1 LSKLIVMCS
10 RQDLPGLT
18 VRLRGACDTLL
29 PDNIMARPPQIV
41 SQARLATAVINPSP
55 GLQQVGAS
63 ICLGRVLSDSAG
75 WDTLHAAAPEG
86 SYAICRAGESYVELL
101 TDFVGSR
108 VLWYYFDDDLLLA
121 SSSQR
126 ALTCLL
132 GSLEVNRAAIPWLLS
147 SGTPGPEAWDRRFH
161 RLGPDSRLTLD
172 RRSWT
177 ISIQAGAV
185 EFKSS
190 EQDEQSYA
198 KLIEE
203 RLAEVCEGL
212 QLPRDQWHL
221 PLSGGADSRALLL
234 FMSRQG
240 APDCITWG
248 RASAVQEPGSDAYV
262 AQAVARKLG
271 VKHQFFPIDY
281 ESPDEPLRTVIDRF
295 LTIGEG
301 SIDHLSGYMDG
312 FAIWRS
318 LYEAGIGGVIRGDEG
333 FGIRAVTSED
343 DARYAAGAVL
353 LTDYFPDEQIRSWE
367 FPAQHLPHNLERR
380 ASETLATWRD
390 RLYQGFRIPVML
402 AALNELK
409 SPYVEIVNPLLCR
422 RIIELARTMPDKLR
436 TNRNFYRKLI
446 SKMGP
451 RIPFATHSAIA
462 EPKQILGAPMFV
474 DFMREGLGSASAT
487 GLLPAG
493 LLHSILRD
501 LRANHGGTASSPS
514 LLSRVKQKIP
524 RRVLMIVKRALP
536 PRKPPFNANVLAF
549 RAIIAARTLKMLEE
563 DARRASKIPLT

>member
-1 LSKLIVMCS
+1 M
-10 RQDLPGLT
+10 
-18 VRLRGACDTLL
+18 VRLRRACDILV
-29 PDNIMARPPQIV
+29 PDNITARPPHIV
-41 SQARLATAVINPSP
+41 EQERLATALINPSQ
-55 GLQQVGAS
+55 GLHLSGAS
-63 ICLGRVLSDSAG
+63 VCLGRVLSDSTG

-86 SYAICRAGESYVELL
+86 SYAICRAGANYVELL

-126 ALTCLL
+126 ALTYLL
-132 GSLEVNRAAIPWLLS
+132 GSFEVNRAAIPWLLS

-172 RRSWT
+172 RRAWT
-177 ISIQAGAV
+177 ISIQAGTV
-185 EFKSS
+185 EFKSTA
-190 EQDEQSYA
+190 QDEQSYA

-203 RLAEVCEGL
+203 RLAGVCESL
-212 QLPRDQWHL
+212 QLPRDQWCL

-234 FMSRQG
+234 FMSRQA

-248 RASAVQEPGSDAYV
+248 RASDVQEPGSDAYV
-262 AQAVARKLG
+262 AQAVARQLG

-281 ESPDEPLRTVIDRF
+281 ESPGEPLRTIIDRF

-312 FAIWRS
+312 FAIWRR
-318 LYEAGIGGVIRGDEG
+318 LYEAGIAGVIRGDEG
-333 FGIRAVTSED
+333 FGIRAVTSEN

-367 FPAQHLPHNLERR
+367 FPAQHLPPNLERR

-390 RLYQGFRIPVML
+390 RLYHGFRIPVML

-422 RIIELARTMPDKLR
+422 RIVELARTMPDRLR

-446 SKMGP
+446 CKMGP

-474 DFMREGLGSASAT
+474 DFMREELEAPSAT
-487 GLLPAG
+487 GSLPAG
-493 LLHSILRD
+493 LLHYILCD
-501 LRANHGGTASSPS
+501 LRASHSGTASSPS
-514 LLSRVKQKIP
+514 LFTRVKQKVP
-524 RRVLMIVKRALP
+524 QRALMIMKRALP
-536 PRKPPFNANVLAF
+536 PRKPPFHANVLAF
-549 RAIIAARTLKMLEE
+549 RATIAARTLKMLEE
-563 DARRASKIPLT
+563 DARSASKIPLM